1 MSDSIF
7 NVINKL
13 YDKVGFLEKYGGS
26 LWVTIILFIIFFLAI
41 SYYYIYNN
49 LQPIKIDWVNQ
60 RCKPYVLP
68 FAGIINPPDNMSGFE
83 FTSQNFTG
91 CIQNI
96 LVDIIGI
103 FLAPFYYLVDVLN
116 KTLTVISE
124 SIQAIR
130 QVLSNIRN
138 TLATI
143 SEDMMSRSL
152 IVLIPLQHILIKL
165 KDMMGKTTGI
175 LTASLYTLL
184 GIYDTLQATIG
195 SIVEI
200 VVAILVALAALIAIF
215 FMIPFGFGLPF
226 AIPLLVI
233 FILITIPAIMVYII
247 QVMILKNMAS
257 SLPGAP

>member
-1 MSDSIF
+1 MSESIF

-13 YDKVGFLEKYGGS
+13 YDKGGFLDKYGGS
-26 LWVTIILFIIFFLAI
+26 LWGTIIVCIVFFLAI
-41 SYYYIYNN
+41 SYYYIYNHI
-49 LQPIKIDWVNQ
+49 QPIKSDWINQ
-60 RCKPYVLP
+60 RCKPYVIP
-68 FAGIINPPDNMSGFE
+68 FAGLINPPINMSGFE
-83 FTSQNFTG
+83 FTSQNFSG

-96 LVDIIGI
+96 LADIVGI
-103 FLAPFYYLVDVLN
+103 FLAPFYYLVNLVN
-116 KTLTVISE
+116 KTLSVISE

-130 QVLSNIRN
+130 EILNVIRKA
-138 TLATI
+138 LASI
-143 SEDMMSRSL
+143 SSEIMNRSL
-152 IVLIPLQHILIKL
+152 NIMIPLQHVIINL
-165 KDMMGKTTGI
+165 KDMMGKTSGI
-175 LTASLYTLL
+175 LTASIYTLL

-200 VVAILVALAALIAIF
+200 VVTILLGLAALIAIF

-247 QVMILKNMAS
+247 QVMILKNMAR